1 MGETFYK
8 RNDIGVN
15 IEYTVVAKY
24 KVEDKE
30 YVIYTDF
37 VDDENY
43 LFRLY
48 VDMIANGKSLT
59 LSSSASQSIIEKF
72 WDEIINYFDNA
83 QSEV

>member
-48 VDMIANGKSLT
+48 VDMVANGKSLT

-72 WDEIINYFDNA
+72 WDEITNYFDNA